1 MKLWDKGIA
10 VDEDIE
16 AYTVGEDPVMD
27 LVLLPY
33 DIQASIAHAKLL
45 AASGFLTKDEAKKLI
60 QGLQEILSLHKEGKF
75 TITRA
80 DEDGHTA
87 IEKYLTAN
95 YGDVGKKIHT
105 ARSRNDQS
113 MVMIRLYMKDK
124 LTETTVLVQKL
135 CIALKEFVKKNK
147 GIPMPGYTHMQRAMP
162 SSVSLWAS
170 AYLDALTD
178 DLSQIK
184 QTIALIDQNPLGSAA
199 GYGVPVALD
208 RGLTTK
214 ELGFAKTQENPIY
227 CGMSRGKFE
236 ANVLNTLSQVMVD
249 LNKLATD
256 LILFSTK
263 EFGFFVLPANYCT
276 GSSIMPQKKNPDVLE
291 LMRANYHVVVGYEIQ
306 VKGII
311 GNLMSGYQRDLQL
324 TKAPLIKSFTI
335 VLSSLSIAAKVI
347 QGLGVQEKQLKEAM
361 SSELYATEKVYALV
375 KKGMSFRDAYKEVGK
390 EFR

>member
-10 VDEDIE
+10 VDKEIE
-16 AYTVGEDPVMD
+16 AYTVGNDPAMD

-33 DIQASIAHAKLL
+33 DIQASIAHARMLVS
-45 AASGFLTKDEAKKLI
+45 SGFLTKEESKKLV
-60 QGLQEILSLHKEGKF
+60 QGLQEILALHKQGKF
-75 TITRA
+75 VITTA

-87 IEKYLTAN
+87 IEKYLTEK
-95 YGDVGKKIHT
+95 YGEVGKKIHT

-113 MVMIRLYMKDK
+113 LVMVRLYMKEQ
-124 LTETTVLVQKL
+124 LGETATLVQQL
-135 CIALKEFVKKNK
+135 CTALIHFAKKNK
-147 GIPMPGYTHMQRAMP
+147 GVPMPGYTHMQRAMP
-162 SSVSLWAS
+162 SSVSLWTS
-170 AYLDALTD
+170 AYVDALTD

-184 QTIALIDQNPLGSAA
+184 QTMTLIDQNPLGSAA
-199 GYGVPVALD
+199 GYGVPVTID

-214 ELGFAKTQENPIY
+214 ELGFAKIQENPIY

-236 ANVLNTLSQVMVD
+236 ANVLNTLSQVMAD

-311 GNLMSGYQRDLQL
+311 GNVMSGYQRDLQL
-324 TKAPLIKSFTI
+324 TKEPVIRGFTL
-335 VLSSLSIAAKVI
+335 VLSSLSIAAKVV
-347 QGLGVQEKQLKEAM
+347 QGLGVQEKHLKEAM
-361 SSELYATEKVYALV
+361 SAELYATEKAYALV
-375 KKGMSFRDAYKEVGK
+375 KKGMSFREAYKEVGK
-390 EFR
+390 EFK